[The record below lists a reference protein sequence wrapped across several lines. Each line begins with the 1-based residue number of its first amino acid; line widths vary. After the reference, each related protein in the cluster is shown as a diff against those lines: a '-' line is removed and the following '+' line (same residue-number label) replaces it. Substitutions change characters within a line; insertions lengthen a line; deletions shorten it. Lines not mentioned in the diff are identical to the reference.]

1 MTRRRSIGSRGH
13 LISDAEPELNLT
25 PLIDVVF
32 VILIMFIV
40 IAPLMEYEN
49 IQLAEASPAEIS
61 QAKSVASS
69 STISIHVKADN
80 TISLNGE
87 CVGCDD
93 LIAKLQQIKSS
104 HPQATPQLFQDKRAQ
119 FGTYQKVK
127 NATEAAG
134 YSSLDLILS
143 PS

>member
-1 MTRRRSIGSRGH
+1 MIGIRRQPVTE
-13 LISDAEPELNLT
+13 AEPELNLT

-49 IQLAEASPAEIS
+49 IQLAEASIADLS
-61 QAKSVASS
+61 QAKSVAASS
-69 STISIHVKADN
+69 VISIHVKADN

-87 CVGCDD
+87 CVGCEN
-93 LIAKLQQIKSS
+93 LTVKLQEMKQQ
-104 HPQATPQLFQDKRAQ
+104 HPEITPQLFQDKRAQ

-134 YSSLDLILS
+134 YASLDLILS
-143 PS
+143 PP